1 MKNNSFTSIIHRLF
15 AVSAALILLMAQS
28 TGCSKEDPEEL
39 GILDISDVVLLD
51 QIYTSIGSEVSISG
65 RGFESGDVVVL
76 RPVLTGSAEYTAPA
90 VLVTSTEIVFV
101 VPDGLTSGEYKVY
114 VSRNGQNLLLGRTT
128 FNLLSDIPD
137 KAGMN
142 IKGIVTCNGEPV
154 AGVVV
159 SDGSEVTRTDA
170 EGIYYLASD
179 KKNGYVFIS
188 VPSGYEVDHSGTTPR
203 FFGYLNQSASTVE
216 QRDFALA
223 KCDNSHHRVVVFTD
237 VHLARRVSDRS
248 QFQSGFLRE
257 MTDYLKSC
265 RADNIPVYGIALGDL
280 AWNQYWY

>member
-28 TGCSKEDPEEL
+28 TGCSKEDSEEH

-90 VLVTSTEIVFV
+90 VLVTSTKIVFV

-142 IKGIVTCNGEPV
+142 IKGTVTCNGEPV

-170 EGIYYLASD
+170 
-179 KKNGYVFIS
+179 
-188 VPSGYEVDHSGTTPR
+188 
-203 FFGYLNQSASTVE
+203 
-216 QRDFALA
+216 
-223 KCDNSHHRVVVFTD
+223 
-237 VHLARRVSDRS
+237 
-248 QFQSGFLRE
+248 
-257 MTDYLKSC
+257 
-265 RADNIPVYGIALGDL
+265 
-280 AWNQYWY
+280 

>member
-28 TGCSKEDPEEL
+28 TGCSKEDPEEH

-154 AGVVV
+154 TGVVV
-159 SDGSEVTRTDA
+159 SDGSEVTSCLLYTSDA
-170 EGIYYLASD
+170 
-179 KKNGYVFIS
+179 
-188 VPSGYEVDHSGTTPR
+188 
-203 FFGYLNQSASTVE
+203 
-216 QRDFALA
+216 
-223 KCDNSHHRVVVFTD
+223 
-237 VHLARRVSDRS
+237 
-248 QFQSGFLRE
+248 
-257 MTDYLKSC
+257 
-265 RADNIPVYGIALGDL
+265 ADEL
-280 AWNQYWY
+280 

>member
-1 MKNNSFTSIIHRLF
+1 
-15 AVSAALILLMAQS
+15 
-28 TGCSKEDPEEL
+28 
-39 GILDISDVVLLD
+39 
-51 QIYTSIGSEVSISG
+51 
-65 RGFESGDVVVL
+65 
-76 RPVLTGSAEYTAPA
+76 
-90 VLVTSTEIVFV
+90 
-101 VPDGLTSGEYKVY
+101 
-114 VSRNGQNLLLGRTT
+114 
-128 FNLLSDIPD
+128 
-137 KAGMN
+137 MN
-142 IKGIVTCNGEPV
+142 IKGTVTCNGEPV

-223 KCDNSHHRVVVFTD
+223 KCDNSHHRIVVFTD

-280 AWNQYWY
+280 AWDQYWYENDYDLNDYQNDLKSLDFPVFSAPGNHDNDPTVANDDFAAAGPFRQIIGPTDFSFNIGNVHYILLDIIAIYYYIS

>member
-142 IKGIVTCNGEPV
+142 IKGIVTCNG
-154 AGVVV
+154 G
-159 SDGSEVTRTDA
+159 D
-170 EGIYYLASD
+170 
-179 KKNGYVFIS
+179 KNGCRRDLLPRIGQKERICLHLGAERLR
-188 VPSGYEVDHSGTTPR
+188 SGS
-203 FFGYLNQSASTVE
+203 FGYDATLLRLPKPVGFDGRATGFRTCEMRQQSSSRSRLHGRAPGP
-216 QRDFALA
+216 
-223 KCDNSHHRVVVFTD
+223 
-237 VHLARRVSDRS
+237 AR
-248 QFQSGFLRE
+248 FG
-257 MTDYLKSC
+257 
-265 RADNIPVYGIALGDL
+265 P
-280 AWNQYWY
+280 